1 MEINAEDL
9 LRELEAVEGRANEVE
24 DIVEEVKETARSSLT
39 QVMGGVHAAWLAT
52 QGIVRATGGTIET
65 VFRTVVGTTLGAISM
80 LVPLLTAEA
89 VTPGMQI
96 QAAMGLASIGIAVS
110 AMVAAELEQRELS
123 DQLRG
128 ANMALHGIQ
137 SLIGVFNFWRVN
149 YFGL

>member
-1 MEINAEDL
+1 MA
-9 LRELEAVEGRANEVE
+9 
-24 DIVEEVKETARSSLT
+24 
-39 QVMGGVHAAWLAT
+39 GVHASWLAT
-52 QGIVRATGGTIET
+52 QGIVRAAGGTIET

-96 QAAMGLASIGIAVS
+96 QAAMGLASIAVAVS

-137 SLIGVFNFWRVN
+137 SLLGVFSF
-149 YFGL
+149 